1 MAFVSALLE
10 IHRLASHKSTVRRNR
25 QPAMNRLRLG
35 EKHEEMLG
43 GEMLI
48 RNIYP

>member
-10 IHRLASHKSTVRRNR
+10 VHRLASHKSTVRRNR

-35 EKHEEMLG
+35 EKHEEVFG
-43 GEMLI
+43 GEVLRRDI
-48 RNIYP
+48 